1 MISGRGVFTPELS
14 CFVGGS
20 AGGGIVDPELAG
32 DMYNASASAPALGS
46 SSYCKT
52 SVF

>member
-1 MISGRGVFTPELS
+1 MSGRGVFTPELS
-14 CFVGGS
+14 CFIGGS
-20 AGGGIVDPELAG
+20 AGGGMVDLELAG
-32 DMYNASASAPALGS
+32 DIYNTSASAPALGS